1 MKQRVLMLVAA
12 LGALALSVTLLL
24 RSESGIAVSR
34 DAPRPTSEEAGP
46 NGYRA
51 AFAWLS
57 RSGIEAQS
65 LRVRFDQALAEH
77 PEGAS
82 SRDALPEGL
91 PPKGLLP
98 EGNLLIVSLP
108 VVTAFRPEEFAS
120 LTRWLRAG
128 NTLFVA
134 ASVADSPDW
143 AGNLSE
149 LVSGDLSYLTGLQ
162 VKPGGASLR
171 ADQGEGPRADRV
183 VLVPNRPHA
192 YFTGVKELAL
202 ASQSPLSSL
211 TMRIPTDGIVLV
223 LAHEANTGSGLLWT
237 RSVGQ
242 GRIVVAALG
251 SLFTDGQLGEADNAR
266 LFANIVAANVL
277 PGGRVLFDDLHQG
290 LTAGYDPTKFYKDRR
305 LYVTLAVLVAVWLSW
320 VLGATA
326 LVRTVP
332 RKPAPDEVGLV
343 RATGGFLAR
352 VVSPA
357 AAAAR
362 MAELFVQRV
371 GGWDALA
378 RHPRLAQ
385 SDLLQLRA
393 WYTAAQAQRR
403 VPLVRLHNLIV
414 KIEGHLST

>member
-51 AFAWLS
+51 AFAWLTG
-57 RSGIEAQS
+57 SGIKAQS
-65 LRVRFDQALAEH
+65 LRVRFDQGLE
-77 PEGAS
+77 ELSLS
-82 SRDALPEGL
+82 SQGL
-91 PPKGLLP
+91 PPQ
-98 EGNLLIVSLP
+98 GNLLIVSLP
-108 VVTAFRPEEFAS
+108 VVTAFRAEEFAS
-120 LTRWLRAG
+120 LTRWLRTG
-128 NTLFVA
+128 NTLLVA
-134 ASVADSPDW
+134 AALADSPDW

-162 VKPGGASLR
+162 VKPGGESR
-171 ADQGEGPRADRV
+171 TADHV
-183 VLVPNRPHA
+183 VLVANRPHA
-192 YFTGVKELAL
+192 YFTGVRQLAL
-202 ASQSPLSSL
+202 ASQTPLSSL
-211 TMRIPTDGIVLV
+211 TMRIPTDGIVLA
-223 LAHEANTGSGLLWT
+223 LAHDANTGGGLLWT
-237 RSVGQ
+237 RSAGQ
-242 GRIVVAALG
+242 GRIVVTALG

-277 PGGRVLFDDLHQG
+277 PGGIVLFDDLHQG
-290 LTAGYDPTKFYKDRR
+290 LTAGYDPAKFYKDRR
-305 LYVTLAVLVAVWLSW
+305 LYVTLAILVAVWLSW

-332 RKPAPDEVGLV
+332 RGPAPDEIGLV

-357 AAAAR
+357 AAAVR

-385 SDLLQLRA
+385 PDLRQLRT
-393 WYTAAQAQRR
+393 WYAAARAERR

-414 KIEGHLST
+414 KIEGQLSA

>member
-34 DAPRPTSEEAGP
+34 DATRPTSEEAGP
-46 NGYRA
+46 NGYRG
-51 AFAWLS
+51 AFAWLT
-57 RSGIEAQS
+57 RSGIRAQS
-65 LRVRFDQALAEH
+65 LQVRFDQSLEE
-77 PEGAS
+77 PS
-82 SRDALPEGL
+82 LP
-91 PPKGLLP
+91 P

-108 VVTAFRPEEFAS
+108 VVTAFRSEEFAS

-128 NTLFVA
+128 NTLLVA
-134 ASVADSPDW
+134 ASLSDDPDW

-162 VKPGGASLR
+162 VKPGGGSR
-171 ADQGEGPRADRV
+171 KEGHV
-183 VLVPNRPHA
+183 GLVPNRPHA
-192 YFTGVKELAL
+192 YFAGVRELAV
-202 ASQSPLSSL
+202 ASQTPLSSV
-211 TMRIPTDGIVLV
+211 TMRIPTDGIVLA
-223 LAHEANTGSGLLWT
+223 LARDVDTGSGLLWT

-242 GRIVVAALG
+242 GRIVVTALG

-266 LFANIVAANVL
+266 LFSNLVAANVP
-277 PGGRVLFDDLHQG
+277 PGGVVLFDDLHQG
-290 LTAGYDPTKFYKDRR
+290 LTAGYDPAKFYKDRR
-305 LYVTLAVLVAVWLSW
+305 LYVTLAILVAVWLSW

-326 LVRTVP
+326 LVRTAP
-332 RKPAPDEVGLV
+332 RRPAPDEIGLV

-357 AAAAR
+357 AAAVR
-362 MAELFVQRV
+362 MADLFVQRV

-378 RHPRLAQ
+378 RHPRLGQ
-385 SDLLQLRA
+385 PDLLQLRT
-393 WYTAAQAQRR
+393 WYAAAQAQRR

-414 KIEGHLST
+414 KLEGQLSA